1 MMNRFWNNL
10 IRPIIERVN
19 ANYIVEIGSDTGLNT
34 KNILEYCVDHDAH
47 MTAIDPFPQF
57 DINEFKSQY
66 GDKFEIYRELSLERL
81 PFLKDYDVILIDGDH
96 NWYTVYNELKTI
108 EETFKNKKFP
118 IIFFHDITWP
128 YARRDLYYNPE
139 NVPETYRQ
147 PYKKLGMY
155 PGQTDLKNEG
165 GLNTHLY
172 NSIYENNPHNGVLT
186 AVEDFLDE
194 SDLDFS
200 FKIIDAFH
208 GLGILYPTNNETEEI
223 VKNCIKKADLLNSVE
238 EERVKLKIAYSESE
252 GQNKLLETKLGHL
265 EGQLIQQKETYITA
279 MEEKDRNIEELNS
292 QINNLKTSF
301 YELSYLQNVGRPI
314 TQQLISKFPS
324 LYILFK
330 RHNKSIK
337 DALIN
342 IKAYKSIK
350 QNNLFD
356 IGYYLKNNNDIR
368 VSGVDPLLHYMY
380 HGFKEGRTPNPSFD
394 GNYYLKRYA
403 DVKNSNL
410 NPLVHYSLYGINEGR
425 KTCIN
430 QYSHDQINNIL
441 NSLHPDKKISIIIP
455 IYNAFEDTKKCIE
468 SVLEYTKIPY
478 EMILIDDC
486 STDKRIATL
495 LDEMEEIPHVHVIRN
510 QENKG
515 FVKNVNTGILNSKED
530 VVLLNSDTIVTPKW
544 LQKLVVAAYSDKKI
558 GTVTPLSNAAG
569 AFSVPEIGKENKIP
583 ENLTINQVANLVE
596 KVSDNVNLKVPTGNG
611 FCMFI
616 KRRTINDV
624 GLFDEENFGHGY
636 GEENDFCMR
645 VLEKFWTNIIDDSTY
660 IYHNGSASFS
670 VKKENLMKKH
680 RAVLDKK
687 HPAYTKRVR
696 EFVSSAEYEEIRNKI
711 KTTLTESDIVRPNKK
726 RILYVLHNGG
736 GGTLHTNEDLMSN
749 IQNKLD
755 CYVLLSS
762 AKKVTLQK
770 YVHNKFEEIYS
781 WTIKSKWSA
790 KNFHNLEFRDIYF
803 NVLTEL
809 KIDIVHIRHLIK
821 HTFDLPD
828 VARSLGL
835 PIITSFHDFYF
846 ICPSYNLL
854 DENNVYCAGIC
865 TEGRG
870 QCNVSMDILKDL
882 PPLKTFVK
890 KWRNEVA
897 KVFSKSSA
905 FVTTSEVVKQIFI
918 NIYPELSKKEFKVIE
933 HGRDFKKIKKTFKAY
948 EIPSKDKLIKIL
960 VPGNINNQKGADL
973 IKGLKKEDQDSK
985 IEFHF
990 IGGLQ
995 EDLKD
1000 YGVHHGP
1007 YKRSDFCKLV
1017 NEIKPSFIGIFSIWP
1032 ETYCHTLSEA
1042 WSCGVPVLATKIGV
1056 LEERVNKNGGG
1067 WLIDYKDPSKAY
1079 KEIMRISGS
1088 IEEYKAVAE
1097 NVRNITFRSTKEM
1110 SNDYLELYLRCLD
1123 DGKIENLNKKRRKK
1137 IEIVEKGIAIT
1148 IEHSKKKLN
1157 IF

>member
-1 MMNRFWNNL
+1 MNRFWNNL

-34 KNILEYCVDHDAH
+34 KNILEYCVDHDGH
-47 MTAIDPFPQF
+47 MTAIDPFPKF
-57 DINEFKSQY
+57 DIDEFKSQY

-81 PFLKDYDVILIDGDH
+81 PLLKDYDAILIDGDH

-139 NVPETYRQ
+139 NIPEAYRQ

-200 FKIIDAFH
+200 FKIIDTFY
-208 GLGILYPTNNETEEI
+208 GLGILYPANDETEEI

-279 MEEKDRNIEELNS
+279 MEEKDWNIEELNS
-292 QINNLKTSF
+292 QVNNLKAQTNNLKASF
-301 YELSYLQNVGRPI
+301 YERDYLQNVGRPI

-324 LYILFK
+324 LYILLK
-330 RHNKSIK
+330 RHSKGIK
-337 DALIN
+337 DTLIN

-350 QNNLFD
+350 KNNLFN
-356 IGYYLKNNNDIR
+356 IGYYLKNNKDIR
-368 VSGVDPLLHYMY
+368 LSGVDPLLHYMY

-394 GNYYLKRYA
+394 GNYYLKMYE

-410 NPLVHYSLYGINEGR
+410 NPLVHYSLYGKKEGR
-425 KTCIN
+425 KPCKNPEIK
-430 QYSHDQINNIL
+430 QYSHDQIDDIL
-441 NSLHPDKKISIIIP
+441 NSLHPDKKISVIIP

-486 STDKRIATL
+486 STDKRIAIL
-495 LDEMEEIPHVHVIRN
+495 LDEMEEIPYVHVIRN

-515 FVKNVNTGILNSKED
+515 FVKNINTGILNSKED

-583 ENLTINQVANLVE
+583 ESLTINQVANLVE
-596 KVSDNVNLKVPTGNG
+596 KVSDNANLKIPTGNG

-616 KRRTINDV
+616 KRRIINDV
-624 GLFDEENFGHGY
+624 GLFDEENFGQGY

-645 VLEKFWTNIIDDSTY
+645 VLEKSWTNIMDDSTY

-670 VKKENLMKKH
+670 SKKEGLLKEH

-687 HPAYTKRVR
+687 HPVYTKRVR

-726 RILYVLHNGG
+726 RILYVLHSGG
-736 GGTLHTNEDLMSN
+736 GGTPHTNEDLMGN
-749 IQNKLD
+749 IQNELD

-762 AKKVTLQK
+762 AKTVTLQK
-770 YVHNKFEEIYS
+770 YVHNKFENIHS

-790 KNFHNLEFRDIYF
+790 NDFHNPEFRDIYF
-803 NVLTEL
+803 NVLIGL

-865 TEGRG
+865 TEGRE

-890 KWRNEVA
+890 RWRNEVA

-905 FVTTSEVVKQIFI
+905 FVTTSEGQW
-918 NIYPELSKKEFKVIE
+918 
-933 HGRDFKKIKKTFKAY
+933 
-948 EIPSKDKLIKIL
+948 KLI
-960 VPGNINNQKGADL
+960 
-973 IKGLKKEDQDSK
+973 
-985 IEFHF
+985 F
-990 IGGLQ
+990 
-995 EDLKD
+995 
-1000 YGVHHGP
+1000 
-1007 YKRSDFCKLV
+1007 
-1017 NEIKPSFIGIFSIWP
+1017 
-1032 ETYCHTLSEA
+1032 
-1042 WSCGVPVLATKIGV
+1042 
-1056 LEERVNKNGGG
+1056 
-1067 WLIDYKDPSKAY
+1067 
-1079 KEIMRISGS
+1079 
-1088 IEEYKAVAE
+1088 
-1097 NVRNITFRSTKEM
+1097 
-1110 SNDYLELYLRCLD
+1110 
-1123 DGKIENLNKKRRKK
+1123 
-1137 IEIVEKGIAIT
+1137 
-1148 IEHSKKKLN
+1148 
-1157 IF
+1157 